1 MRRHW
6 IVGGLAA
13 LLIVAGVAIAIGV
26 VDGEVPE
33 ACDGISA
40 EMGGCDEDLPDFAGT
55 TCGDVAREFSA
66 EYSRRATDIFDG
78 PPTVGDNS
86 RSVRLIQLTN
96 LLAQLANRHVRSV
109 GLGNTCD
116 ADAFFQTVEA
126 DLPDEFRGRI
136 AAYMYE
142 DGTGTYEAW
151 AQEVRT
157 FLTILEEDVGP
168 ASSARRGV
176 LA

>member
-1 MRRHW
+1 
-6 IVGGLAA
+6 
-13 LLIVAGVAIAIGV
+13 
-26 VDGEVPE
+26 
-33 ACDGISA
+33 
-40 EMGGCDEDLPDFAGT
+40 MGGCEEDLPNFAGI
-55 TCGDVAREFSA
+55 TCGDVAREFGA
-66 EYSRRATDIFDG
+66 EYARRATDIFDG

-96 LLAQLANRHVRSV
+96 LLTQLANRHVRSV
-109 GLGNTCD
+109 GLGNNCD

-126 DLPDEFRGRI
+126 DLPDEVKGRI

-157 FLTILEEDVGP
+157 FLTILEGDVGP
-168 ASSARRGV
+168 ASSAWRGV